1 MNSKYH
7 LANYQTESPFMKMKK
22 LKANSKNKKVVTTS
36 SKQCLGINFTDKS
49 INMVLL
55 SARSLN
61 QFCLEKYVIVPISK
75 NIIDNG
81 NIVNHDDFVAILQQ
95 TYQKLQSNCKNII
108 VSIPQKLAN
117 IQFITRVPETAF
129 TLEEQVMMEL
139 NHYDSLDETSYD
151 YQTIMTD
158 EDGIEHLILVSTRR
172 EDVNFMMDV
181 FTEANIIPA
190 EMDVDLIAIMN
201 SAISCINQKYPHLMN
216 KCVIVFNIDLF
227 ETQAIVMRNGI
238 MLYKQEISIGYEHLL
253 QSIRRNYQLTEE
265 EAWDMLFIT
274 SKPKDYQSMVSEP
287 FQQQFTHE
295 VQRVLQF
302 YFTSASQGN
311 DIEEI
316 IIFGYENQNIDDF
329 AKSVHQQTNIPTKLI
344 NPVLLAQTDSKIDES
359 NLLKQSGLLT
369 VAFGLATR
377 GL

>member
-7 LANYQTESPFMKMKK
+7 LVNYQTESPFMKMKK

-61 QFCLEKYVIVPISK
+61 QFYLEKYVIVPISK

-108 VSIPQKLAN
+108 VSIPQKLAS

-139 NHYDSLDETSYD
+139 NHFDSLDETSYD

-158 EDGIEHLILVSTRR
+158 ENGIEHLILVSTRR

-181 FTEANIIPA
+181 FTEADIIPV

-201 SAISCINQKYPHLMN
+201 SATACINLKYPHLTN
-216 KCVIVFNIDLF
+216 KCVIVFNIDLI

-238 MLYKQEISIGYEHLL
+238 MLYKQEISIGYEHRM
-253 QSIRRNYQLTEE
+253 Q
-265 EAWDMLFIT
+265 
-274 SKPKDYQSMVSEP
+274 
-287 FQQQFTHE
+287 
-295 VQRVLQF
+295 
-302 YFTSASQGN
+302 
-311 DIEEI
+311 
-316 IIFGYENQNIDDF
+316 
-329 AKSVHQQTNIPTKLI
+329 
-344 NPVLLAQTDSKIDES
+344 
-359 NLLKQSGLLT
+359 
-369 VAFGLATR
+369 
-377 GL
+377 

>member
-108 VSIPQKLAN
+108 VSIPQKLAS

-158 EDGIEHLILVSTRR
+158 DDGIEHLILVSTRR

-216 KCVIVFNIDLF
+216 KCVILFNIDLF

-302 YFTSASQGN
+302 YFTSASHGN

-369 VAFGLATR
+369 VAFGLAAR

>member
-7 LANYQTESPFMKMKK
+7 LVNYQTESPFMKMKK

-81 NIVNHDDFVAILQQ
+81 NILNHDDFVAILQQ

-108 VSIPQKLAN
+108 VSIPQKLAS
-117 IQFITRVPETAF
+117 IQFITRSPETAF

-181 FTEANIIPA
+181 FTDADITPV
-190 EMDVDLIAIMN
+190 EMDIDLIAIMN
-201 SAISCINQKYPHLMN
+201 SAITCINMKYPELVN
-216 KCVIVFNIDLF
+216 KCVIIFNIDLF
-227 ETQAIVMRNGI
+227 ETQAIVMRDGI

-265 EAWDMLFIT
+265 EAWDMFFLT
-274 SKPKDYQSMVSEP
+274 SKPEDYQSMVSEP
-287 FQQQFTHE
+287 FQQQFSQE

-316 IIFGYENQNIDDF
+316 MILGYENQNTDDF
-329 AKSVHQQTNIPTKLI
+329 AKLVHQQTNISTKLI
-344 NPVLLAQTDSKIDES
+344 NPVLLAQTDNKIDGN
-359 NLLKQSGLLT
+359 NLLQQSGLLT
-369 VAFGLATR
+369 VAFGLAIR

>member
-1 MNSKYH
+1 MNSKYY
-7 LANYQTESPFMKMKK
+7 LVNYQTESPFMKVKK
-22 LKANSKNKKVVTTS
+22 LKANSKNKKVVTAS

-81 NIVNHDDFVAILQQ
+81 NIENHDDFVAILQQ
-95 TYQKLQSNCKNII
+95 AYQELQSNCKNII
-108 VSIPQKLAN
+108 VSIPQKLAS
-117 IQFITRVPETAF
+117 IQFITRSPETAF

-181 FTEANIIPA
+181 FTDADITPV
-190 EMDVDLIAIMN
+190 EMDIDLIAIMN
-201 SAISCINQKYPHLMN
+201 SAITCINMKYPELVN
-216 KCVIVFNIDLF
+216 KCVIIFNIDLF
-227 ETQAIVMRNGI
+227 ETQAIVMRDGI

-265 EAWDMLFIT
+265 EAWDMFFLT
-274 SKPKDYQSMVSEP
+274 SKPEDYQSMVSEP
-287 FQQQFTHE
+287 FQQQFSQE

-316 IIFGYENQNIDDF
+316 MILGYENQNTDDF
-329 AKSVHQQTNIPTKLI
+329 AKLVHQQTNISTKLI
-344 NPVLLAQTDSKIDES
+344 NPVLLAQTDNKIDGN
-359 NLLKQSGLLT
+359 NLLQQSGLLT
-369 VAFGLATR
+369 VAFGLAIR

>member
-108 VSIPQKLAN
+108 VSIPQKLAS
-117 IQFITRVPETAF
+117 IQFITRSPDTAF

-181 FTEANIIPA
+181 FTDADITPV

-201 SAISCINQKYPHLMN
+201 SAITCINLKYPELVN

-227 ETQAIVMRNGI
+227 ETQAIVMRDGI

-265 EAWDMLFIT
+265 EAWDMFFHT
-274 SKPKDYQSMVSEP
+274 SKPEDYQSMVCEP
-287 FQQQFTHE
+287 FQQQFSQE

-316 IIFGYENQNIDDF
+316 MILGYENQNTNDF
-329 AKSVHQQTNIPTKLI
+329 AKLVHQQTNISTKLI
-344 NPVLLAQTDSKIDES
+344 NPVLLAQTDNKIDGN
-359 NLLKQSGLLT
+359 NLLQQSGLLT
-369 VAFGLATR
+369 VAFGLAIR

>member
-1 MNSKYH
+1 
-7 LANYQTESPFMKMKK
+7 MKMKK
-22 LKANSKNKKVVTTS
+22 LKVNSKNKKVVTTS

-108 VSIPQKLAN
+108 VSIPQKLAS

-158 EDGIEHLILVSTRR
+158 DDGIEHLILVSTRR

-216 KCVIVFNIDLF
+216 KCVILFNIDLF

-302 YFTSASQGN
+302 YFTSASHGN